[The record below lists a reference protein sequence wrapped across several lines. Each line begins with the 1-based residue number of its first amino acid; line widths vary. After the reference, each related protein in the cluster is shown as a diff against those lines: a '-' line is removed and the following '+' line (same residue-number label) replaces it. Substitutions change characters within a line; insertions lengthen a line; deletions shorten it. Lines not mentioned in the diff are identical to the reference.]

1 MDKQHVGFQ
10 PVTDNSFIPG
20 SDSPHT
26 PNRKLRVQTGHVLK
40 NVLVKLKAEISLR
53 NSVSLIVGSMIGSGI
68 FVSPGGALEQNGS
81 YGLSLIIWALGG
93 IFSIIGGLCYAEL
106 GTTIRKS
113 GANYAY
119 ILEVYGGFVA
129 FLDLWMSILIIRPS
143 AQAVVAITFGNY
155 LVQPIF
161 GNCPTPY
168 LAQQLIGAACISTLT
183 FINCASVK
191 WGTRVQ
197 DVLTFAK
204 IVGLVIII
212 ITGIVRLAQD
222 QSHFTSAF
230 SGSLWDPGK
239 IILSFY
245 LVLFSYSGWDTLN
258 FVTEEVRNS
267 ERNLPL
273 AILISVPLVT
283 ILYVLTILSYY
294 IVLEPSIIISSK
306 TVAMAFAEDTLGIM
320 DWVISIAVALSCYS
334 ALNASIIL
342 SSRLYF
348 VAAHEGYLPQILAMI
363 HVTRF
368 TPIPALLI
376 NGLLAIIYLSVEDI
390 YRLIYYFS
398 FSHWFFIGLT
408 ITGQLYLR
416 WKEPNRPRPF
426 KIHIIF
432 PAFFCVCIV
441 GLIAVPAYT
450 DTINSLIGVAIG
462 LTGVPVYIVGRIAS
476 KLRYPAFLQL
486 ISAKFIRCTQ
496 LLFFSVLIEKDI
508 TEQENETNKKQMT
521 ENQ

>member
-1 MDKQHVGFQ
+1 MDKQRVGFQ

-26 PNRKLRVQTGHVLK
+26 PNPKLRVKTDHV
-40 NVLVKLKAEISLR
+40 NDVLVKLKAEISLR
-53 NSVSLIVGSMIGSGI
+53 NGVSLIVGAMIGSGI
-68 FVSPGGALEQNGS
+68 FISPGEVLEQSGS

-119 ILEVYGGFVA
+119 ILEVYGGFIA
-129 FLDLWMSILIIRPS
+129 FLKLWMSILIIRPS
-143 AQAVVAITFGNY
+143 AQAVVALTFGNY

-168 LAQQLIGAACISTLT
+168 LAQQLLGAACISTLT

-191 WGTRVQ
+191 WGTRIQ
-197 DVLTFAK
+197 DVLSFAK
-204 IVGLVIII
+204 VCGLVIII
-212 ITGIVRLAQD
+212 ITGMVRLAKGYRT
-222 QSHFTSAF
+222 HFSSAF

-245 LVLFSYSGWDTLN
+245 FVLFAYTGWDTLN
-258 FVTEEVRNS
+258 FVSEEVRNS

-273 AILISVPLVT
+273 AILISVTLVT
-283 ILYVLTILSYY
+283 TLYILTILSYY
-294 IVLEPSIIISSK
+294 IVLEPNTIISSNAVVM
-306 TVAMAFAEDTLGIM
+306 TFAEDTLRIM
-320 DWVISIAVALSCYS
+320 KWAISILVALSCYS
-334 ALNASIIL
+334 TLNASIIL

-348 VAAHEGYLPQILAMI
+348 VAAREGYIPQILAMI

-376 NGLLAIIYLSVEDI
+376 NGLLSIIYLSAEDI
-390 YRLIYYFS
+390 YGLIYYFS
-398 FSHWFFIGLT
+398 FSYWLFIGLT
-408 ITGQLYLR
+408 IIGQLYLR
-416 WKEPNRPRPF
+416 WKEPNRHRPF
-426 KIHIIF
+426 KVHVIF
-432 PAFFCVCIV
+432 PVFFCVCIL

-450 DTINSLIGVAIG
+450 DTINSLIGVGIG
-462 LTGVPVYIVGRIAS
+462 LIGIPVYIVGRMAS
-476 KLRYPAFLQL
+476 KLRYPIFLQI

-508 TEQENETNKKQMT
+508 TEQENETNKQMT
-521 ENQ
+521 D